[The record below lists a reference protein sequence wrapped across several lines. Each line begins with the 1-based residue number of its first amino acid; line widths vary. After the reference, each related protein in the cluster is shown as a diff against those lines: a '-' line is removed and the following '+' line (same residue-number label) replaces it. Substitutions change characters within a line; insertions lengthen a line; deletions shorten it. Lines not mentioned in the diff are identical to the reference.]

1 LTVADVDDFYELL
14 GISRQASEDEIKR
27 AYLRRARELHPDAN
41 PGDQR
46 SEEQFKRINLAYETL
61 RDPERR
67 RQYDMFGPEGLRG
80 MGAGAGAAG
89 GDPFAG
95 FGGGGLGDL
104 FDAFFGAGAG
114 GMGGMGGAGTN
125 RAGPRKGEDAEAA
138 MTLEFG
144 EAVFGVQHELT
155 VRLPQSCATCSGTG
169 ARPGT
174 TPITCSV
181 CHGAGEVRRVRQSI
195 LGQMVTATPC
205 ARCGGSG
212 EEITSP
218 CPDCRGEGR
227 RREERSFVV
236 DVPAGVDEGSTL
248 RLPGRGAGGLR
259 GGPAGDLYVHLRVR
273 PHPSIT
279 RRGADLMAVVHV
291 AVTQGALGV
300 SFPFE
305 TLDGVE
311 DLAVPAGT
319 QSGREF
325 RLRGRGVPHLQGR
338 GRGDLIVT
346 VVVDTPTNL
355 NKEQEEL
362 LRQLATARGE
372 EVTPPDSG
380 LLSKLRSA
388 FK

>member
-1 LTVADVDDFYELL
+1 MADVDDFYELL
-14 GISRQASEDEIKR
+14 GVSRHATEDEIKR
-27 AYLRRARELHPDAN
+27 AYLRLARELHPDAN
-41 PGDQR
+41 PGDQG

-67 RQYDMFGPEGLRG
+67 RQYDMFGAAGLRG
-80 MGAGAGAAG
+80 TGAAG
-89 GDPFAG
+89 GAGDPFGG
-95 FGGGGLGDL
+95 FGAGGGLGDL
-104 FDAFFGAGAG
+104 FDAFFGGGGAG
-114 GMGGMGGAGTN
+114 GAGGGRMS
-125 RAGPRKGEDAEAA
+125 RSGPRKGEDAEAA
-138 MTLEFG
+138 ITLAFG
-144 EAVFGVQHELT
+144 EAVFGVQRELT
-155 VRLPQSCATCSGTG
+155 VRLPQSCPTCSGSG

-174 TPITCSV
+174 TPVTCSV

-205 ARCGGSG
+205 PRCAGTG

-248 RLPGRGAGGLR
+248 RLPGRGAGGWR

-273 PHPSIT
+273 DHPTIT
-279 RRGADLMAVVHV
+279 RRGADLLAVVHV
-291 AVTQGALGV
+291 ALSQAALGV

-305 TLDGVE
+305 TLDGE
-311 DLAVPAGT
+311 EELTVPAGT

-346 VVVDTPTNL
+346 VVVDTPTDL
-355 NKEQEEL
+355 SKEQEEL
-362 LRQLATARGE
+362 LRQLAAARGE
-372 EVTPPDSG
+372 EVTPHDPG
-380 LLSKLRSA
+380 LMSKLRSA